1 MQAVEQPDSRAKSTL
16 REFVETILLTLLIYV
31 LVRSF
36 LFENYRVVGRSMDT
50 TLENDQYLA
59 VNKLV
64 YRLHEPQR
72 GDIIVF
78 HDPRDGSRKLIKRV
92 IGLPG
97 EMVEIRNGQVFIDS
111 RRLEEPYVQTPGSY
125 SYPPQPVPD
134 DHYFVLGDNR
144 NNSSDS
150 HNWGTLSQDNVV
162 GKAWV
167 SYWPPQ
173 LWGVIP
179 HETYGEIP

>member
-1 MQAVEQPDSRAKSTL
+1 MQAVEQPSSRTKSAL
-16 REFVETILLTLLIYV
+16 REIVETILLTLLIYV

-36 LFENYRVVGRSMDT
+36 LLENYRVVGRSMDP
-50 TLENDQYLA
+50 TLEDDQYLA
-59 VNKLV
+59 VNKLD

-72 GDIIVF
+72 GDIVVF
-78 HDPRDGSRKLIKRV
+78 HDPRDDGRKLIKRV

-97 EMVEIRNGQVFIDS
+97 EVLEIRDGQVFIDNQ
-111 RRLEEPYVQTPGSY
+111 RLEESYIHALGRY
-125 SYPPQPVPD
+125 SYPPVPIPEN
-134 DHYFVLGDNR
+134 HYFVLGDNR

-150 HNWGTLSQDNVV
+150 HNWGTLPKDKIV

-173 LWGVIP
+173 LWGIIP
-179 HETYGEIP
+179 HETYEELP